1 MSDNSEDNESIG
13 EAIPYH
19 LGEYLKAN
27 VPGLKEYLEEW
38 PEPNM
43 QLDMPCVAITLGNP
57 EFRPLAPY
65 YIKPTADEVAALDVG
80 ETLAVKWVTGIW
92 DYKVSLDIWAQNK
105 EQRDDMYD
113 AMYNA
118 LNPRIDPMG
127 LDLVL
132 PNYFNQL
139 CEFVF
144 VGHTLADSQEQAQR
158 DEWRVTLNVL
168 ATCKAIRTR
177 KEFII
182 QTTETQVEP
191 LNTVE
196 PIE

>member
-1 MSDNSEDNESIG
+1 MSVDNSEDNESLT
-13 EAIPYH
+13 EALPYH
-19 LGEYLKAN
+19 LGEYLMAN

-65 YIKPTADEVAALDVG
+65 YLKPTPAEIAANI
-80 ETLAVKWVTGIW
+80 ASVKWVTGIW
-92 DYKVSLDIWAQNK
+92 DIKIGINLWAQSK
-105 EQRDDMYD
+105 EQRDDMFD
-113 AMYNA
+113 SIYNA
-118 LNPRIDPMG
+118 LNPRINPMG
-127 LDLVL
+127 LDLQL

-139 CEFVF
+139 CGLDF
-144 VGHTLADSQEQAQR
+144 VGHTLGDSEEQAQR
-158 DEWRVTLNVL
+158 DEWRVTFNVL

-177 KEFII
+177 KEFVIGEI
-182 QTTETQVEP
+182 QTQVETF
-191 LNTVE
+191 NTAE

>member
-13 EAIPYH
+13 EALPYH
-19 LGEYLKAN
+19 LGEYLLAN
-27 VPGLKEYLEEW
+27 VPGLREYLEEW

-65 YIKPTADEVAALDVG
+65 YIKPTADEVAALDAG

-92 DYKVSLDIWAQNK
+92 DFKVSLDIWAQNK
-105 EQRDDMYD
+105 EQRDDMFD
-113 AMYNA
+113 SIYNA

-139 CEFVF
+139 CELVF

-177 KEFII
+177 QEFII
-182 QTTETQVEP
+182 QTTETQVETF
-191 LNTVE
+191 NTVE